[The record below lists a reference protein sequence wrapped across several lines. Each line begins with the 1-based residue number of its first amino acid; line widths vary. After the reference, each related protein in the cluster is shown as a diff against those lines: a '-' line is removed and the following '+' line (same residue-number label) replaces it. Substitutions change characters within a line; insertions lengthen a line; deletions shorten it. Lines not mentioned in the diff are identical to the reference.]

1 MDHRLLSLFQASSRV
16 YMFCASIAMYNIV
29 EFCNEAGGGLAIV
42 HTNWLTPRKQEVFWP
57 PYKDNSL
64 FTKALKTG
72 ERTNEKWKLYEIV
85 RNFYKTDD
93 LEKAKRKLK
102 LAEDTSDLN
111 TETDENE
118 FQPRKRLRKP
128 TKISSS
134 EDEEENSNFQRPPKL
149 NIKKKLES
157 NLSSSQKAGNPS
169 ISSLPSTLGVLPK
182 IGTHVNS
189 PQTASP
195 NTPTTSRN
203 WPTPS
208 ESVTI
213 PKSEYDN
220 IIRLLAHIKE
230 QNKEILNI
238 ITERGRETST
248 ALTSICLPNNF
259 PIELPASTDD
269 DVQAVEDFLKTKENI
284 NSFCSYLSTLGG
296 GKSYI
301 LRTNKVLRQL
311 LTDSL
316 ACKYSFFG
324 SRKDKKAFSE
334 LLLKKSSNK
343 RVANEVKCSIPQT
356 STSSDI
362 HFIPIIPSTSSTIYS
377 IHNEVTT
384 EQNID
389 ISLDSDSSNS
399 NDSFHEHSNVG
410 YHNSNNNEMNQ
421 SSTIATTMCE
431 PVENLASCDSS
442 PYNQEN
448 KKVIMNDLSSKLKDW
463 ATIENRVSQVA
474 LTSLLHILSPFHP
487 ELPLDSRTL
496 LKTPKYIETKKL
508 ETGEYYHFGL
518 LDILKNLLLKHD
530 FTETILQLSV
540 NIDGLPLFHSTNT
553 QLWPILGLIKN
564 SDIKSKPFA
573 IGIFCGTSKPV
584 PLNLYLE
591 DFINEVNLLKQ
602 GFQVNNRVYY
612 IRLLNF
618 ICDAPARAFLKCVKS
633 HGGYSS
639 CDKCWEPGNYYK
651 GRVILK
657 GITSTLR
664 TDTSFLL
671 QQDEDHHIST
681 SPLID
686 TEIGM
691 VSAFPLDYMH
701 AVCLG
706 VTRKLLNVWV
716 GGNLKVRLRSRTVDI
731 LSKHLISL
739 KPFIP
744 IEFNRKPR
752 SLSELPRWKATEFR
766 TFLLYVGPL
775 ILKNNIDLAVYE
787 HFLLLHCGIS
797 LLLSFKYISDYGCE
811 HATELLNIFVK
822 HCEHIYGLEF
832 YAYNVHILCHL
843 TRDVEMYGPLDMF
856 SAFPFENYL
865 GQIKHLLKSSYKPL
879 KQICRRL
886 KESNFD
892 IKIVSHEGIKHY
904 FEHNSGQTLTNEK

>member
-334 LLLKKSSNK
+334 LLLKKVVINAIQIKS
-343 RVANEVKCSIPQT
+343 P
-356 STSSDI
+356 D
-362 HFIPIIPSTSSTIYS
+362 
-377 IHNEVTT
+377 TT
-384 EQNID
+384 ETEIE
-389 ISLDSDSSNS
+389 DSVKTWLK
-399 NDSFHEHSNVG
+399 HAPQR
-410 YHNSNNNEMNQ
+410 MN
-421 SSTIATTMCE
+421 
-431 PVENLASCDSS
+431 SCDSS